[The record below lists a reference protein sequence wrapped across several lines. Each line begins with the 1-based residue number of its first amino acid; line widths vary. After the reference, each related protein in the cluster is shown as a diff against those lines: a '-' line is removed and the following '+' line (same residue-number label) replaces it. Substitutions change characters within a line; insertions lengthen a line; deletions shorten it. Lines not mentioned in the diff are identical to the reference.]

1 MGPDKSKSVEGR
13 RFTRRRTRLRSGK
26 LLSLSGQFLSD
37 CQFYDIS
44 GGGARVRVLDGKAV
58 PERFWLFDD
67 QHGQALLTETVWRKG
82 LEIGARFVHDP
93 AVTSLDGRRLA
104 ELSGKY
110 YAVK

>member
-1 MGPDKSKSVEGR
+1 MSLIVPKVSKPE
-13 RFTRRRTRLRSGK
+13 TL
-26 LLSLSGQFLSD
+26 
-37 CQFYDIS
+37 I
-44 GGGARVRVLDGKAV
+44 VLGYGKAV